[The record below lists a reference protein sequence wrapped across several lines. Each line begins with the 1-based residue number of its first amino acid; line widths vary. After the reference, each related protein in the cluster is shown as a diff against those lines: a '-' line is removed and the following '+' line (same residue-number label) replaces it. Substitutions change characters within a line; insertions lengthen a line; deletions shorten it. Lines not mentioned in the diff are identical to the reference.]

1 MQIARRLIV
10 CLIDLI
16 NTFCYTCM
24 NVSLKAVYWYKY
36 SSLIT
41 KLIELGYRQI
51 SRMYATTDS
60 AES

>member
-1 MQIARRLIV
+1 MSYRFDKHILLHLHECV
-10 CLIDLI
+10 VK
-16 NTFCYTCM
+16 T
-24 NVSLKAVYWYKY
+24 VYWYKY